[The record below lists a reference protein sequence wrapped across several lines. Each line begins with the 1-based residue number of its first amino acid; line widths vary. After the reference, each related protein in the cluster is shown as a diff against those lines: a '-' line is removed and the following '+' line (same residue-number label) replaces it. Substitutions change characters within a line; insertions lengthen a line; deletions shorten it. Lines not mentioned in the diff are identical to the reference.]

1 MPEGPDGKTIIIV
14 KKVSGH
20 HGHHGGAWKVAFADF
35 VTAMMAFFMVLW
47 LVNSASVTTR
57 EKIASY
63 FREPGVFAKGS
74 GTPLQIGG
82 AGILSESFAPP
93 AEGNSATTTARKM
106 YKVTS
111 TSGQQPEAFDSGD
124 GKGVMEMEF
133 AEKSKSESDQKKD
146 LEELAEKI
154 KKQMAAEA
162 RKIGDDGNKL
172 LGKIEIKVDQRGLHI
187 EIMDTEEA
195 SMFQRG
201 SASLHA
207 AAEIELMKIAKIL
220 KTLPNPI
227 DIEGHTDAAPFSPR
241 MQQNYDNWNLSSD
254 RANAARRILVGAGIA
269 EKQIARVVGYAD
281 KRLKYPSDPMFDSN
295 RRISISMRFTELA
308 AKSLEGTKSA
318 VTEPRPIGE
327 KSDPK
332 PAEAKPVET
341 PKPATPPPPLP
352 NVSSSVTGAAS
363 AAQTEPPAAAPVPP
377 TPGASGLAVSVET
390 TEPEGEPIRYEPR
403 SGGDDGGTW
412 QDKDKIFGGKNPF
425 K

>member
-14 KKVSGH
+14 KKVTGH
-20 HGHHGGAWKVAFADF
+20 GGHHGGAWKVAFADF

-93 AEGNSATTTARKM
+93 AEGNSNTTTARKI
-106 YKVTS
+106 YKVAS
-111 TSGQQPEAFDSGD
+111 TSGKQPEAFDSGD

-133 AEKSKSESDQKKD
+133 AEQTKSEKDQKKD
-146 LEELAEKI
+146 LEELANQI
-154 KKQMAAEA
+154 KKQMAAEGK
-162 RKIGDDGNKL
+162 KIGDDGKL

-187 EIMDTEEA
+187 EIMDTEKA
-195 SMFQRG
+195 SMFHRG
-201 SASLHA
+201 SAALQPV
-207 AAEIELMKIAKIL
+207 AEFELIKIAKIL

-227 DIEGHTDAAPFSPR
+227 DIEGHTDATPFSSAK
-241 MQQNYDNWNLSSD
+241 QNSYDNWNLSSD
-254 RANAARRILVGAGIA
+254 RANAARRILVGSGIE

-281 KRLKYPSDPMFDSN
+281 KRLKFQEDPLNDSN

-308 AKSLEGTKSA
+308 AKSLEGTKTTP
-318 VTEPRPIGE
+318 TESRIVGE
-327 KSDPK
+327 KSEPKPEPKPVEQK
-332 PAEAKPVET
+332 PAE
-341 PKPATPPPPLP
+341 PPPPLP
-352 NVSSSVTGAAS
+352 NVESSSQK
-363 AAQTEPPAAAPVPP
+363 AQVWDH
-377 TPGASGLAVSVET
+377 TPKPQPGSSGLAVSVEA
-390 TEPEGEPIRYEPR
+390 TEPEGGPIRNEPSR
-403 SGGDDGGTW
+403 ATGDGTGNW
-412 QDKDKIFGGKNPF
+412 QEKDKIFGGKNPF